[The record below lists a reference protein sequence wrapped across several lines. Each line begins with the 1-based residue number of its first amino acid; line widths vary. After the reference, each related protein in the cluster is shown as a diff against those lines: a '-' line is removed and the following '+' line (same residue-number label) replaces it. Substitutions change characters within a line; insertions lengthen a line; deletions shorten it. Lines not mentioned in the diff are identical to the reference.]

1 MFARIFVP
9 INLNDASSWSRALPV
24 AVTLAQASET
34 HLKLGTILPHWV
46 STRDADWSWDAARRL
61 EEVAFQRLRSIAKQ
75 CGCEDFSLEARWG
88 SVPSTIADMAVD
100 ADLVVMA
107 ARKPSFMDF
116 FRTPAGLKV
125 AAAARCSVMMVRD
138 R

>member
-24 AVTLAQASET
+24 AVSLAQGSET
-34 HLKLGTILPHWV
+34 RLTLGTILPHWV
-46 STRDADWSWDAARRL
+46 STRDADWSWDADRRL
-61 EEVAFQRLRSIAKQ
+61 EDVACQRLRSIAKQ
-75 CGCEDFSLEARWG
+75 CGCEDCCLEATWG

-100 ADLVVMA
+100 ADLIVMA
-107 ARKPSFMDF
+107 VRKRSFMDF
-116 FRTPAGLKV
+116 FCTPAGLKV
-125 AAAARCSVMMVRD
+125 AAAARCSVLIVRD